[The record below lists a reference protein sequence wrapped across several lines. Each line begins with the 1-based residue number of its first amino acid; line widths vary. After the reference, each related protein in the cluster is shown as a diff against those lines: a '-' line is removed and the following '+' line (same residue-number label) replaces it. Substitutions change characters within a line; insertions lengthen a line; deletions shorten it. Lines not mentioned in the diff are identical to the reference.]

1 MHKIESF
8 SILEKILNLDSRPGS
23 AENQEPANISLF
35 LITGIGMLACGF
47 SYQLMHKALSEG
59 LLSGFLRKLGLEC

>member
-23 AENQEPANISLF
+23 AENQEPSLF

-47 SYQLMHKALSEG
+47 SYQLMHKALSKG
-59 LLSGFLRKLGLEC
+59 LLSGFLRKLGLER